1 MQKALTGVIK
11 VNKEIWLWL
20 LLVMLPHNERT
31 MKLVEQYGDVKTAA
45 EAVRDGKCD
54 MLTED
59 ERERA
64 SKIRS
69 REVNSIIA
77 ECESNNIRIITFEDE
92 EYPSL
97 LRDIYIPP
105 VVLFVQGSLEGL
117 SEQTTLAVVGTR
129 NPSRYG
135 VTAAKQIC
143 TELAALGMTIVSG
156 LAVGI
161 DTAAH
166 ESALEK
172 GTKTIGVLACGSL
185 VDYPAASRGLKQ
197 NIIRSGGAIIS
208 ELPPHTSVDPEYFRH
223 RNRIISGL
231 SHGTFVVEAPEHSG
245 SLLTAE
251 HTIQQGRELFCLP
264 PYDIFSRSCTGVVP
278 YLRDGAT
285 PVFGYVDIV
294 EALKY
299 RLFHELDE

>member
-1 MQKALTGVIK
+1 M
-11 VNKEIWLWL
+11 NKEIWLWL
-20 LLVMLPHNERT
+20 LLVMLPHNDRT
-31 MKLVEQYGDVKTAA
+31 MQLVERFGDVRAAA
-45 EAVRDGKCD
+45 EAVRDGNCD
-54 MLTED
+54 MLTDD

-64 SKIRS
+64 AKIRS
-69 REVNSIIA
+69 REVNALIS
-77 ECESNNIRIITFEDE
+77 ECDSNSIRIITIEDD
-92 EYPSL
+92 EYPAL
-97 LRDIYIPP
+97 LKDIYAPP

-117 SEQTTLAVVGTR
+117 SEQTALAVVGTR
-129 NPSRYG
+129 NASRYG
-135 VTAAKQIC
+135 ISSAKQIC

-172 GTKTIGVLACGSL
+172 GAKTIGVLACGNL
-185 VDYPAASRGLKQ
+185 VDYPAVSRALKQ
-197 NIIRSGGAIIS
+197 NIIRSGGAVIS
-208 ELPPHTSVDPEYFRH
+208 ELPPHTAVDPDYFRH

-231 SHGTFVVEAPEHSG
+231 AHGTFVVEAPEHSG

-251 HTIQQGRELFCLP
+251 HAVQQGRELFCLP

-299 RLFHELDE
+299 RLFHEIEE

>member
-1 MQKALTGVIK
+1 M
-11 VNKEIWLWL
+11 NKEIWLWL
-20 LLVMLPHNERT
+20 LLVMRPYNERT
-31 MKLVEQYGDVKTAA
+31 VQIVERYSDVRAAA
-45 EAVRDGKCD
+45 EAIRDGKCD
-54 MLTED
+54 KLSDD

-64 SKIRS
+64 AAIRS
-69 REVNSIIA
+69 REVNAIISQ
-77 ECESNNIRIITFEDE
+77 CESNDIRIVTIEDE
-92 EYPSL
+92 EYPAL
-97 LRDIYIPP
+97 LRDIYAPP

-117 SEQTTLAVVGTR
+117 SELTSLGVVGTR

-135 VTAAKQIC
+135 ITATRAIC
-143 TELAALGMTIVSG
+143 TELAALGIAIVSG

-166 ESALEK
+166 ESALQK
-172 GTKTIGVLACGSL
+172 GAKTIGVLACGSL
-185 VDYPAASRGLKQ
+185 VDYPSASHALKQ
-197 NIIRSGGAIIS
+197 NIIRNGGAVIS
-208 ELPPHTSVDPEYFRH
+208 ELPPHTAVDPDYFKH

-251 HTIQQGRELFCLP
+251 HAVQQGRELFCLP
-264 PYDIFSRSCTGVVP
+264 PYDVFSSDCTGVVP

-294 EALKY
+294 DAFKY
-299 RLFHELDE
+299 RLFHEIDG

>member
-1 MQKALTGVIK
+1 M
-11 VNKEIWLWL
+11 NKEIWLWL
-20 LLVMLPHNERT
+20 LLVMLAHNERT
-31 MKLVEQYGDVKTAA
+31 MQIVEQFGDVRSAA
-45 EAVRDGKCD
+45 EAVRDGSCD
-54 MLTED
+54 LLTDD

-64 SKIRS
+64 ARIRS
-69 REVNSIIA
+69 REVNSIIS
-77 ECESNNIRIITFEDE
+77 ECDDNGIRIVTIEDD
-92 EYPSL
+92 EYPML
-97 LRDIYIPP
+97 LKDIYSPP
-105 VVLFVQGSLEGL
+105 VVLFVQGSLEGY
-117 SEQTTLAVVGTR
+117 SEQISLAVVGTR
-129 NPSRYG
+129 NASRYG
-135 VTAAKQIC
+135 VSATKQIC

-172 GTKTIGVLACGSL
+172 GAKTIGVLACGNL
-185 VDYPAASRGLKQ
+185 VDYPAACRALKQ

-208 ELPPHTSVDPEYFRH
+208 ELPLHTAVDPDYFRH

-231 SHGTFVVEAPEHSG
+231 AHGTFVVEAPEHSG

-251 HTIQQGRELFCLP
+251 HTVQQGRELFCLP
-264 PYDIFSRSCTGVVP
+264 PYDVFSRACTGVVP

-294 EALKY
+294 NALKY
-299 RLFHELDE
+299 RLFHEIDE

>member
-1 MQKALTGVIK
+1 M
-11 VNKEIWLWL
+11 NKEIWLWL

-31 MKLVEQYGDVKTAA
+31 MKLVEQYGDVRTAA
-45 EAVRDGKCD
+45 EAIRDGKCD
-54 MLTED
+54 LLTNE
-59 ERERA
+59 ESERA
-64 SKIRS
+64 QCIRS
-69 REVNSIIA
+69 REVNSVIA
-77 ECESNNIRIITFEDE
+77 ECDSNNIRIITIEDE
-92 EYPSL
+92 EYPAL
-97 LRDIYIPP
+97 LKDIYAPP
-105 VVLFVQGSLEGL
+105 VVLFVQGSLEGH
-117 SEQTTLAVVGTR
+117 SEQTALAVVGTR

-135 VTAAKQIC
+135 VAAAKQIC
-143 TELAALGMTIVSG
+143 TELAALGITLVSG

-166 ESALEK
+166 ESAVEK
-172 GTKTIGVLACGSL
+172 GAKTIGVLACGSL

-197 NIIRSGGAIIS
+197 NIIRCGGAVIS
-208 ELPPHTSVDPEYFRH
+208 ELPPRASVEPEYFRH

-231 SHGTFVVEAPEHSG
+231 AHGTFVVEAPEHSG

-251 HTIQQGRELFCLP
+251 HAVQQGRELFCLP

-294 EALKY
+294 NALKY
-299 RLFHELDE
+299 RLFHEIDE